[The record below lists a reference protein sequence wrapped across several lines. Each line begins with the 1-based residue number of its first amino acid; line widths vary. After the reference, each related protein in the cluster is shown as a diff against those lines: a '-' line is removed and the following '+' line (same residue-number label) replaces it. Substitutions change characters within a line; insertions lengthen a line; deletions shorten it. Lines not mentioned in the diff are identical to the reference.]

1 MLGQLLGYVIVSPQG
16 RYRMGMLYR
25 VLDIKSIKAIAT
37 DAAEV
42 LEMGGLWLEEG

>member
-16 RYRMGMLYR
+16 RYRMVMPYR
-25 VLDIKSIKAIAT
+25 VLDIESIEAIAT

-42 LEMGGLWLEEG
+42 VETGGLWLEEE